1 MNNIV
6 IGVIGILGI
15 VIAYLIGRWLNNKFP
30 SPFTIPILI
39 ATVVLV
45 SILLL
50 FGITYET
57 FMIGGKW
64 VNELLGPSVVALAYP
79 LYLQRKLLKK
89 YFLPIFSGVFI
100 GALIG
105 VVSGLLLAKWMNVD
119 EFIVY
124 SLVPKSVT
132 TPVAMNIAESLGG
145 VPPLAAVFVMI
156 AGIGGAVLGPIVFR
170 IFRIHKSVAKGVGL
184 GSASHAIGTSTAM
197 EHSQQAGAVSTV
209 AMVLSAIIVSI
220 LTPILVG
227 GLY

>member
-1 MNNIV
+1 
-6 IGVIGILGI
+6 
-15 VIAYLIGRWLNNKFP
+15 YLIGRWLNNKFP

-39 ATVVLV
+39 ATIVLV

-50 FGITYET
+50 FGISYET

-132 TPVAMNIAESLGG
+132 TP
-145 VPPLAAVFVMI
+145 
-156 AGIGGAVLGPIVFR
+156 
-170 IFRIHKSVAKGVGL
+170 
-184 GSASHAIGTSTAM
+184 
-197 EHSQQAGAVSTV
+197 
-209 AMVLSAIIVSI
+209 
-220 LTPILVG
+220 
-227 GLY
+227 